1 MGADQNVEELDAAGQ
16 PLPGSPAD
24 DFDVEQHLLS
34 TASHRLEV
42 LRRLAPHSL
51 EAHARLLH
59 RDDDN
64 RPIVAAAHHGEWIR
78 ILEDRERFPWVV
90 VVAPPGFAKSTWF
103 SLIYPAWRFGV
114 TKGRVRIGIVGNAGS
129 QASAWVSAI
138 GDAVEQ
144 PGFYSTYPYEG
155 TRPDKQRGWSK
166 SSFYLGGTPK
176 GNNPACLSSGIRG
189 VSVLGKRFDE
199 IVLDDPT
206 TGDNARSKA
215 EMDAQ
220 RDWLKK
226 TLISRFPPGKG
237 PPDGEGG
244 RMTVVC
250 TRWSESDLVPT
261 LEELGFVVV
270 RMPALGYPDR
280 LVHCTEC
287 GYTGIVTGDP
297 ATDTPPHAQ
306 TQCTVPDALLEVM
319 EYGEES
325 LWPERISEAQL
336 LAQMEDDPLVF
347 ELVMQGNATALAGE
361 FFDPAW
367 FRYAALPSR
376 SSFEKV
382 VQFVDTAGG
391 KDRRK
396 GDYFVIV
403 TLGKIGDEFWV
414 IDVVRERLSALRQED
429 AVKAA
434 AATHD
439 PNVIAIEDKNEGIAL
454 IQRMSVN
461 TSLPIKPYTPVKDK
475 EFRATPVAG
484 KYRTGHVWHPG
495 TIEESGIKVAKWV
508 RRLETEMKAFPES
521 KHDDQVDALAGA
533 FNMLGARR
541 PQIRVLG

>member
-1 MGADQNVEELDAAGQ
+1 MNEVAAERDEQLLD
-16 PLPGSPAD
+16 
-24 DFDVEQHLLS
+24 
-34 TASHRLEV
+34 TATYRLEM

-59 RDDDN
+59 RDDAN
-64 RPIVAAAHHGEWIR
+64 SPIVAANHHTEWIR

-103 SLIYPAWRFGV
+103 SLIYPAWELGV
-114 TKGRVRIGIVGNAGS
+114 SQGKMRIGVVGNAGS
-129 QASAWVSAI
+129 QAGAWVSAI

-144 PGFYSTYPYEG
+144 PGFQSTYPFDG
-155 TRPDKQRGWSK
+155 CHPDKQRGWSK
-166 SSFYLGGTPK
+166 SSFYLRGTPK
-176 GNNPACLSSGIRG
+176 GNNPSCLASGMKG
-189 VSVLGKRFDE
+189 VSVLGKRFDL

-206 TGDNARSKA
+206 TGDNARSKT
-215 EMDAQ
+215 EMEGQ

-226 TLISRFPPGKG
+226 TLITRFPPGMG
-237 PPDGEGG
+237 PPDGNGG
-244 RMTVVC
+244 RMVVVC
-250 TRWSESDLVPT
+250 TRWSENDLVPT

-280 LVHCTEC
+280 IVHCQEC
-287 GYTGIVTGDP
+287 GYTGVVTGDP
-297 ATDTPPHAQ
+297 ETDSPPHAQ
-306 TQCTVPDALLEVM
+306 TQCTVPDALLEVI
-319 EYGEES
+319 EYGEQS
-325 LWPERISEAQL
+325 LWPERISESQL

-367 FRYAALPSR
+367 FRYGQLPAR
-376 SSFEKV
+376 DQFEKV

-391 KDRRK
+391 KDRKK

-403 TLGKIGDEFWV
+403 TLGKLGDDFWV
-414 IDVVRERLSALRQED
+414 IDVVRDRLSALRQED

-434 AATHD
+434 ALVHD
-439 PNVIAIEDKNEGIAL
+439 PDLIAIEDKNEGIAL

-461 TSLPIKPYTPVKDK
+461 TQLPIKPYTPVKDK
-475 EFRATPVAG
+475 EFRATPCAG
-484 KYRTGHVWHPG
+484 KYRTGHVYHPG
-495 TIEESGIKVAKWV
+495 TVEETGIKVAKWV
-508 RRLETEMKAFPES
+508 RRLEAEMKAFPES

-533 FNMLGARR
+533 FNILGARR